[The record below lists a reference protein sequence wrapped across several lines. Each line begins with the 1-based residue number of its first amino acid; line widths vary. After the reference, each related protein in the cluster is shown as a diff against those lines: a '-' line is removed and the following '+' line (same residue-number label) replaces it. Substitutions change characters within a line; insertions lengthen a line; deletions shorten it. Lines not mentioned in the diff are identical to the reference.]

1 MNSGLSNKMN
11 KNRIIGVLLLIIICG
26 AGFFLFKNFAKAEG
40 EILQSKM
47 DFAPSTTSADIKLKN
62 FDPNSLDKNGWI
74 SIGFSEKEANT
85 ILNWKDVLG
94 GNFSNK
100 EQLKKCY
107 AISDEKYSQIES
119 YILLPENKTKNY
131 QNNKYPQYSPQAYT
145 PKNQV
150 KVSKKF
156 NPDLYSA
163 NDWQNL
169 GFSERQAESIVKY
182 KNYLGGSFI
191 SKEKL
196 KECYMISPENYA
208 KLEPYLL
215 LPETSAT
222 SSAYNSNSKTKNSTK
237 QTINYSAFNPNEL
250 GVEGWMNLG
259 FSEKQAMVIVNYR
272 DKNLRGSFK
281 NLEEIKKCFVI
292 SEEKFEEIKPY
303 IILKEV
309 VADSNTPKSE
319 TVRSEKSNINF
330 ANIDLNEISADQL
343 QDFGFDKRAANGF
356 VSFRK
361 NLGGFV
367 DKNQIYETYGID
379 RELAEKLV
387 NIAPLNSNKVPK
399 YTLSNAPESW
409 LKTHPY
415 FKYSAD
421 KIIYY
426 RISNPD
432 DKKIWK
438 FLQSKPEY
446 EAKMRMYLNN

>member
-1 MNSGLSNKMN
+1 MNSGLSHNVN
-11 KNRIIGVLLLIIICG
+11 KNRIIGILLLVIFCG
-26 AGFFLFKNFAKAEG
+26 AGFYLYKNYQNGNEEINSEMLEFKTIKTLEN
-40 EILQSKM
+40 IL
-47 DFAPSTTSADIKLKN
+47 LKEFN
-62 FDPNSLDKNGWI
+62 PNSLDKDGWI
-74 SIGFSEKEANT
+74 SLGFSEKEANT

-107 AISDEKYSQIES
+107 AISAEKYAQIES
-119 YILLPENKTKNY
+119 YILLPENKANNY
-131 QNNKYPQYSPQAYT
+131 QNYKYKNYSSQAYT
-145 PKNQV
+145 PKNQINV
-150 KVSKKF
+150 NKKF
-156 NPDLYSA
+156 NPDLYEA
-163 NDWQNL
+163 ADWQNL

-196 KECYMISPENYA
+196 KECYMISPENYR
-208 KLEPYLL
+208 KLEPYLI
-215 LPETSAT
+215 LPETAPTASA
-222 SSAYNSNSKTKNSTK
+222 NNNSKIEKSQKIQKNH
-237 QTINYSAFNPNEL
+237 APFNPNEL

-281 NLEEIKKCFVI
+281 SLEEIKKCFVI
-292 SEEKFEEIKPY
+292 SEEKFEELKPFIVLNEENNNPATNNIK
-303 IILKEV
+303 
-309 VADSNTPKSE
+309 T
-319 TVRSEKSNINF
+319 EKSILNF
-330 ANIDLNEISADQL
+330 ATIDLNEISADQL
-343 QDFGFDKRAANGF
+343 QDFGFDKRTANGF

-367 DKNQIYETYGID
+367 NKSQIYETYGID

-387 NIAPLNSNKVPK
+387 SLAPLNSSKVPK
-399 YTLSNAPESW
+399 YTLVNAPESW

-421 KIIYY
+421 KIIFY
-426 RISNPD
+426 RITNPD

-438 FLQSKPEY
+438 FLQTKPEY
-446 EAKMRMYLNN
+446 EAKMRMYLIN

>member
-1 MNSGLSNKMN
+1 MN
-11 KNRIIGVLLLIIICG
+11 KNSIIGILVLIILCG
-26 AGFFLFKNFAKAEG
+26 AGFFLFKDYAKG
-40 EILQSKM
+40 EKETLETKM
-47 DFAPSTTSADIKLKN
+47 DFVSATTPAEIQLKN
-62 FDPNSLDKNGWI
+62 FDPNTLDKNGWI
-74 SIGFSEKEANT
+74 SLGFSEKEANT

-119 YILLPENKTKNY
+119 YILLPESKANTY

-145 PKNQV
+145 PKNQI

-163 NDWQNL
+163 KDWQNL
-169 GFSERQAESIVKY
+169 GFSEKQAESIVKY

-191 SKEKL
+191 SKQKL
-196 KECYMISPENYA
+196 KECYMISSENYA
-208 KLEPYLL
+208 KLEPFLL
-215 LPETSAT
+215 LPETSSISPST
-222 SSAYNSNSKTKNSTK
+222 NFNSKTETSTK
-237 QTINYSAFNPNEL
+237 STKNYSSFNPNEL

-303 IILKEV
+303 IVLKEV
-309 VADSNTPKSE
+309 VADSNSTISE
-319 TVRSEKSNINF
+319 TARSEKSNLNF
-330 ANIDLNEISADQL
+330 ASLDLNEISADQL
-343 QDFGFDKRAANGF
+343 QDFGFDKRSANGF

-387 NIAPLNSNKVPK
+387 KIAPLNATKVPK

-446 EAKMRMYLNN
+446 EAKMRMYLIN